1 MNAKNIFP
9 LINDNSNKDYSN
21 IKFQNIKKTL
31 QDKLLLIA
39 MKPILFYDG
48 DKFSCKGIK
57 QKKKKHD
64 WLNLFL
70 NFLIVTFTQEE
81 EDSTTYGIVIEYF
94 CEFYPRIKEDFV
106 HFIKEFEIIKEKID
120 FDLFG
125 VAICFLSYLNKNN
138 KFLEILSELN
148 KNEFIQDL
156 KIDNDNL
163 RKRNLYFVIT
173 DYCILYK
180 IQNIQDNDYDITGL
194 SHQRIIKEIK
204 ELKCYAELSPISNL
218 YRNFLLT
225 ICACLYDSRDLRIN
239 QEKNVVDLIE
249 LIFIE
254 LNLHLRKKNYWEDNY
269 LSIIINDIYDTA
281 LKYSTDNFD
290 ENYIDFVITYILK
303 YDIPTENFYEYFLK
317 GLDKKEFN
325 KVFQNLNLKEDIG
338 DLNKKETIIKLFDKV
353 HRRKKNTSNS
363 MDKNKGDKTFDSSK
377 EKESDVIISFNQE
390 QDKITQ
396 QKEVLKEDSEEKNN
410 IKEKENEIKNFNII
424 NKEDN
429 TIHDKKARINDNDI
443 HEEKKQISDDIIH
456 EASTIETK
464 EIIKQE
470 SEKEKDESKINNESK
485 EIKDTNSKQIFFDL
499 SDVEKYIS
507 DKMEILK
514 KENEKR
520 FIILEQENKKI
531 KAENKQIKEENKQIK
546 EDNKQIKEIN
556 KLIEEDNKRIKE
568 DNKRIKEDNK
578 RIKEDNKRIKED
590 NKKII
595 SDKEIMEQKINSLE
609 KANDQ
614 KDISIKQIRENCKN
628 LTKELGRISFRDL
641 SKKVLNNMI
650 DFVNEKNGKLLSGL
664 SKRKEKLDKINQYFN
679 FKGIEYM
686 QKPFRE
692 ICFRYYNSNTKSHT
706 PEIANDFHQKP
717 FGLISDP
724 EGSILKSYYETMI
737 DSKDNK
743 VLAFLSNELKLKKEI
758 RNLYL

>member
-1 MNAKNIFP
+1 MNAKNIFS

-48 DKFSCKGIK
+48 DKFSSKGIK

-70 NFLIVTFTQEE
+70 NFLIVTFTQQE

-106 HFIKEFEIIKEKID
+106 HFIKEIEKIREKID

-180 IQNIQDNDYDITGL
+180 IQNIQDKDYDITGL
-194 SHQRIIKEIK
+194 SPQRIIKEIK
-204 ELKCYAELSPISNL
+204 ELKCYAELSPISNS

-225 ICACLYDSRDLRIN
+225 ICSCLYDSRDLRIN
-239 QEKNVVDLIE
+239 QEKKVVDLIE

-254 LNLHLRKKNYWEDNY
+254 LNLHLRKKNYWEDYY
-269 LSIIINDIYDTA
+269 LSIIMNDIYNTA

-303 YDIPTENFYEYFLK
+303 YDIPTENFFEYFLK
-317 GLDKKEFN
+317 GLDKREFN

-338 DLNKKETIIKLFDKV
+338 DLNKKETIIKLFDKI

-377 EKESDVIISFNQE
+377 KKEPDVIISFNQE
-390 QDKITQ
+390 QAQITQ
-396 QKEVLKEDSEEKNN
+396 QKEILKEDREEKNN

-429 TIHDKKARINDNDI
+429 TINDKKARINDNDI
-443 HEEKKQISDDIIH
+443 HEEKKEISDDIIH
-456 EASTIETK
+456 KASTIEAK

-470 SEKEKDESKINNESK
+470 SEKEKDESKNNKEIK
-485 EIKDTNSKQIFFDL
+485 EEIKDTNSKQIFFDI
-499 SDVEKYIS
+499 SDVEKYIN
-507 DKMEILK
+507 DKMAIFK

-520 FIILEQENKKI
+520 LINLEQENK
-531 KAENKQIKEENKQIK
+531 QIKK
-546 EDNKQIKEIN
+546 
-556 KLIEEDNKRIKE
+556 
-568 DNKRIKEDNK
+568 
-578 RIKEDNKRIKED
+578 
-590 NKKII
+590 
-595 SDKEIMEQKINSLE
+595 DKEIMEQKIDSLE
-609 KANDQ
+609 KENIQ

-628 LTKELGRISFRDL
+628 LTKELDRISFRDL

-664 SKRKEKLDKINQYFN
+664 SKRREKLDKINQYFN

-692 ICFRYYNSNTKSHT
+692 ICLRYYNSNAKSHT

-724 EGSILKSYYETMI
+724 EGAILKSYYETMI

-743 VLAFLSNELKLKKEI
+743 VLDFLSNVLNIKKEI

>member
-70 NFLIVTFTQEE
+70 NYLIVTFTQEE

-106 HFIKEFEIIKEKID
+106 HFIKEFEKIREKID

-180 IQNIQDNDYDITGL
+180 IQNIQDKDYDITGL
-194 SHQRIIKEIK
+194 SPQRIIKEIK

-303 YDIPTENFYEYFLK
+303 YEIPTENFYEYFLK

-338 DLNKKETIIKLFDKV
+338 DLNDKETIIKLFDRI
-353 HRRKKNTSNS
+353 HRSKNNTSNS
-363 MDKNKGDKTFDSSK
+363 KNKNIDSSK
-377 EKESDVIISFNQE
+377 EKESDASMSSNQE
-390 QDKITQ
+390 QKKLVQ
-396 QKEVLKEDSEEKNN
+396 QKELLKEEKEEKNN
-410 IKEKENEIKNFNII
+410 IKEKENEIKNLNII
-424 NKEDN
+424 NEKNNSIED
-429 TIHDKKARINDNDI
+429 KRERINDNDI
-443 HEEKKQISDDIIH
+443 HEEKKEISDNIIH
-456 EASTIETK
+456 KTSKIETK

-470 SEKEKDESKINNESK
+470 SKKEKDNSIINSEFK
-485 EIKDTNSKQIFFDL
+485 EEIKDTNSKQIFLDI
-499 SDVEKYIS
+499 SDVEKYIN
-507 DKMEILK
+507 DKIEILK

-520 FIILEQENKKI
+520 FINLEKEIQ
-531 KAENKQIKEENKQIK
+531 QIKEENKQLKEDNKQIK
-546 EDNKQIKEIN
+546 EDNKQIKEMNI
-556 KLIEEDNKRIKE
+556 LIKE

-578 RIKEDNKRIKED
+578 Q
-590 NKKII
+590 II
-595 SDKEIMEQKINSLE
+595 SDKESMKQRINSLE

-614 KDISIKQIRENCKN
+614 MDIAIKQIRENYTN
-628 LTKELGRISFRDL
+628 LTKKLDRISFRDL

-692 ICFRYYNSNTKSHT
+692 ICSKYYNFNTKSYT
-706 PEIANDFHQKP
+706 SDIANDFHQKP
-717 FGLISDP
+717 FGLIGEP
-724 EGSILKSYYETMI
+724 EGAILKSYYEIMI

-743 VLAFLSNELKLKKEI
+743 ILDFLTNELKLKKEI